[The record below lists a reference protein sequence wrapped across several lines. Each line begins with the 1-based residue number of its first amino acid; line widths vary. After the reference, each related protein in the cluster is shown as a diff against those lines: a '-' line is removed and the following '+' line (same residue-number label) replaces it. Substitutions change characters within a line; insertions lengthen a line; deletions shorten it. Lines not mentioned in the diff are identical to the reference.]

1 MVQYQIH
8 LNHIFS
14 HMFYVHLFSTI
25 FLAKSCS
32 IPAPQRTGL
41 APQVTMRNSPPAWR
55 RTSSPRWC
63 RWASCLRS
71 KWSPRQT
78 WDLVWSYLEVISK
91 FFVCCER
98 LHSIFMI
105 FILLRAN
112 IIWYSN
118 LFAVR
123 VIIPWRRFLAVIR
136 YFFHWFVISKAKLDI
151 VEVFKTST
159 GKVPLNPIKSHWKS
173 HEIYMKSP
181 LYPMVSPVYHHFS
194 LAPSSP
200 PDPNPG
206 DCPGG
211 RKDPLWKVRSLPS
224 DDLRR
229 FPGCSD
235 KFMKHILFIHILL
248 WYLYIYIYVL
258 TIYISIEFQWIS

>member
-1 MVQYQIH
+1 MLIWFISFP
-8 LNHIFS
+8 LLSWRNHAPWTPS
-14 HMFYVHLFSTI
+14 HTP
-25 FLAKSCS
+25 KK
-32 IPAPQRTGL
+32 APQRTGL

-136 YFFHWFVISKAKLDI
+136 YFFHWFAISKAKLDI

-159 GKVPLNPIKSHWKS
+159 GNVIVRANITYLFVGLKLLFSNTSRGSRKTSHCK
-173 HEIYMKSP
+173 MATNA
-181 LYPMVSPVYHHFS
+181 S
-194 LAPSSP
+194 LV
-200 PDPNPG
+200 
-206 DCPGG
+206 CPCCQHTPKPYG
-211 RKDPLWKVRSLPS
+211 
-224 DDLRR
+224 
-229 FPGCSD
+229 
-235 KFMKHILFIHILL
+235 
-248 WYLYIYIYVL
+248 
-258 TIYISIEFQWIS
+258 